1 MSAKLAWPTGARH
14 IDMVAKLSG
23 QSGDAEKTSTDPC
36 FVFTQEQ
43 DYPGPGSGELG
54 DICE

>member
-14 IDMVAKLSG
+14 IDMDAKLSG
-23 QSGDAEKTSTDPC
+23 QSGDAEKTSTERC

-43 DYPGPGSGELG
+43 DYPVPGSEELG
-54 DICE
+54 SICE